1 MESKIEKRQ
10 LIIFAAVAYGIT
22 YVLGLLMWYGYAEG
36 TDLSAFPNAQMMY
49 PAMGVMLA
57 FLLTQREDE
66 NVPRAFYRIFLV
78 SGAVQI
84 ALSIL
89 SVLMPD
95 MTIEMAGITV
105 PVWLLWIQYVQIIG
119 GLICLIFLFISGKR
133 RREAYGLRW
142 KNWKASIF
150 CIVLYLALYFARA
163 ASAYVLQGQIGAFF
177 DILKSPE
184 AWISIGVLP
193 LNFLLAYTAFFGEEY
208 GWRYYLQPVLQNKFG
223 LRKGVLILGVIWGL
237 WHLPLDIFYYVT
249 PDKAVIMTLN
259 QVITCVGLG
268 IFFGY
273 AYMKTENIWV
283 PVILHFL
290 NNNLILVI
298 SGQFSGDVLQDQSV
312 SWADIPAALILNGL
326 LFGLFILAKPYRE
339 KKQTTD

>member
-1 MESKIEKRQ
+1 M
-10 LIIFAAVAYGIT
+10 
-22 YVLGLLMWYGYAEG
+22 
-36 TDLSAFPNAQMMY
+36 
-49 PAMGVMLA
+49 
-57 FLLTQREDE
+57 
-66 NVPRAFYRIFLV
+66 
-78 SGAVQI
+78 
-84 ALSIL
+84 
-89 SVLMPD
+89 
-95 MTIEMAGITV
+95 
-105 PVWLLWIQYVQIIG
+105 
-119 GLICLIFLFISGKR
+119 
-133 RREAYGLRW
+133 
-142 KNWKASIF
+142 
-150 CIVLYLALYFARA
+150 
-163 ASAYVLQGQIGAFF
+163 
-177 DILKSPE
+177 
-184 AWISIGVLP
+184 
-193 LNFLLAYTAFFGEEY
+193 NFLLAYTAFFGEEY